1 MKFEKEHISSRFTLI
16 LGLVFLG
23 VVVISVRMIYIMTVK
38 RDYWKNLSDTYVSDS
53 LMVKPNRGNILSAD
67 GQLMSTSLPDYRLYI
82 DFRPGDS
89 IAFDSLFIN
98 NMDSICDGLAQI
110 IPNWTAQQFKD
121 RFEEQLNKPR
131 SKRSRYFP
139 LYTRHI
145 TYIQLNDVKKL
156 PLFRE
161 KNKNVSGLVIVERN
175 DRKKPFGSLAKR
187 TLGEMFGAK
196 DSARS
201 GLELAYDSIL
211 RGENGWQHRKKVR
224 NRYIG
229 IVDIPPVDGCDLVTT
244 LDVSMQDICESALRE
259 KMRELNASMG
269 VVILME
275 VQTGD
280 VKAIVNLQQYD
291 DGEFYEARNYALA
304 SLIL

>member
-110 IPNWTAQQFKD
+110 IPPHSSSRTASRNSSTNHAPSAAVIS
-121 RFEEQLNKPR
+121 RF
-131 SKRSRYFP
+131 
-139 LYTRHI
+139 T
-145 TYIQLNDVKKL
+145 
-156 PLFRE
+156 
-161 KNKNVSGLVIVERN
+161 
-175 DRKKPFGSLAKR
+175 LA
-187 TLGEMFGAK
+187 TSPISNSTM
-196 DSARS
+196 
-201 GLELAYDSIL
+201 
-211 RGENGWQHRKKVR
+211 
-224 NRYIG
+224 
-229 IVDIPPVDGCDLVTT
+229 
-244 LDVSMQDICESALRE
+244 
-259 KMRELNASMG
+259 
-269 VVILME
+269 
-275 VQTGD
+275 
-280 VKAIVNLQQYD
+280 
-291 DGEFYEARNYALA
+291 
-304 SLIL
+304 